1 MSLTTSVNNLRNV
14 PQRTL
19 RMQIDQMKDSNSSKK
34 SQMNL
39 EQLLEIA
46 FQEIQALKNEVER
59 LKSPSF
65 MYRRPGA
72 SKHEKITDY
81 LDDVD
86 KRLRVLEK

>member
-1 MSLTTSVNNLRNV
+1 
-14 PQRTL
+14 
-19 RMQIDQMKDSNSSKK
+19 
-34 SQMNL
+34 MNL
-39 EQLLEIA
+39 EQVLEVA
-46 FQEIQALKNEVER
+46 FQEIRELKAEVER

-86 KRLRVLEK
+86 ARLKNLEK